1 MRSFVPSRG
10 VTLVDVLVGSALILV
25 VFLGLFAIIRA
36 SLAVSSLAKLRN
48 TATAIATTR
57 MEYVRSLAYGS
68 VGTVGGIP
76 AGVVPQF
83 ATSTIEGVDYVTR
96 TFIEYA
102 DDPADGEGVSDEN
115 GVTTDYKHVKVST
128 VYTANNAERDV
139 TLVSN
144 FAPPGIET
152 TTGGGTLRI
161 EVVSSLGVPVSG
173 AAVRIVN
180 GALSPSVDVTTFS
193 NANGIVYLPGAATS
207 TQYEVEVT
215 KTGYSTA
222 ETYARDAVNV
232 NPTPG
237 FLTVAESQTTVGT
250 FAIDQLASLTIRT
263 FTPVAPAITR
273 DVFDDATG
281 VTSSSNTTI
290 TGSALSLSGAPG
302 SYPASGSASSV
313 SITPEHLSAWTSA
326 SSSALTPA
334 GTNVLLFIED
344 GSGNLIPDA
353 VLPGNSAGFSG
364 EADLSG
370 VSTTTYRA
378 LALRAVLSSS
388 DVNQTPALADWT
400 LGYSA
405 GPAPLPDVSFSL
417 SGAKTIGSMTDGSAI
432 YKTEIATSTDDTGV
446 SVLELEWDLY
456 QLVISGHTILSES
469 LESPYEL
476 SPGVTVE
483 ADIILTP

>member
-1 MRSFVPSRG
+1 MRSLSPMRG
-10 VTLVDVLVGSALILV
+10 VTLVDVLVGSALVLV

-83 ATSTIEGVDYVTR
+83 ATSTIDGVEYVTR

-102 DDPADGEGVSDEN
+102 DDPADGEGASDEN
-115 GVTTDYKHVKVST
+115 GIITDYKHVKVST
-128 VYTANNAERDV
+128 VYTTNATERDV

-161 EVVSSLGVPVSG
+161 EVVNSLGAPVAG
-173 AAVRIVN
+173 ASVRIVN
-180 GALSPSVDVTTFS
+180 DVLSPSVDVTTFS

-215 KTGYSTA
+215 KAGYSTA

-250 FAIDQLASLTIRT
+250 FAIDQLATLTIRT
-263 FTPVAPAITR
+263 FSPVAPEITR
-273 DVFDDATG
+273 DSFDDATG
-281 VTSSSNTTI
+281 ITSSSNTAVA
-290 TGSALSLSGAPG
+290 GSALGLSGAPG
-302 SYPASGSASSV
+302 SYPASGSAVSV
-313 SITPEHLSAWTSA
+313 SVAPEHLSVWTSA
-326 SSSALTPA
+326 SSTVTAPPGTSA
-334 GTNVLLFIED
+334 LLFIED
-344 GSGNLIPDA
+344 GNGNLISDTD
-353 VLPGNSAGFSG
+353 LSGNSAGFSG
-364 EADLSG
+364 EVDLSG
-370 VSTTTYRA
+370 VSTTTYPS
-378 LALRAVLSSS
+378 LALRTTLTSS
-388 DVNQTPALADWT
+388 DVNQTPTLADWT

-417 SGAKTIGSMTDGSAI
+417 AGAKTIGSMTDGTPI
-432 YKTEIATSTDDTGV
+432 YKTEIATSTNSSGTQ
-446 SVLELEWDLY
+446 VLELEWDLY
-456 QLVISGHTILSES
+456 QLVISGHTIISES
-469 LESPYEL
+469 TESPYEL
-476 SPGVTVE
+476 SPGASVE